1 MGNTKILAEAKNLWM
16 KLNLRGAILTSL
28 SLQVFLIFFAPM
40 RKRWSNWWF
49 ATLMWLA
56 YLVADSV
63 AVYAFGLIAKV
74 QIVGGGTSDS
84 EVDAY
89 GDLLAFW
96 APFLLL
102 HLGGPDTITAFAL
115 EDNELWL
122 RHLLNLL
129 FQLGTAC
136 YVFYQYLPSNKLTV
150 PTVLVFIGG
159 TIKYIERTRALY
171 LASFSKF
178 RGSLL
183 PSVGFDRDSHAPI
196 EMMQEPNI
204 ESRDAGEQNKTDLDD
219 REVIITAFFYFTTFK
234 GILVELPLH
243 LSQMNESFEFF
254 GRMITAKDAFRVIE
268 AELNFFY
275 DVLYTKAAVV
285 QSPTGYLF
293 RAISIGSVVTA
304 FALFYVLNKHG
315 FHEYDVRITYTLLLG
330 AVGLEFVALGRLIC
344 SDWTIALLGR
354 FKKHRIGSTFEKFLL
369 KFKSERS
376 PFALHILHAR
386 WSRSIFQY
394 NLIDSSLRRSPRR
407 PPTRIEKLLGLIPL
421 GALFDD
427 LKPGRVEPY
436 SDKLRELIFDELKRK
451 QLVARNF
458 ESKMEICAARGEWAL
473 EHSETE
479 QDCTNLLPFVC
490 DVDYDE
496 SLLLWHVATELC
508 YNTDPDET
516 RNDRVN
522 SKVLSDYMLHLM
534 IKRPDMMSAV
544 GGYGEIR
551 FRYTCDEM
559 DEFISKNPSDGSKTK
574 ISKERACQSLLSG
587 FSKVEPRLQEGKI
600 IRSVLAK
607 ACALARVLQNIEKE
621 KRWKITSEVW
631 VELLGYA
638 AIHCRPYNYAQQ
650 LSKGGE
656 LVTLVWLL
664 MAQLGFYRHLRVAV
678 SPETDRLLEN
688 T

>member
-1 MGNTKILAEAKNLWM
+1 MGNTKIIAEAKNLWM

-49 ATLMWLA
+49 LALMWSA
-56 YLVADSV
+56 YLVADSI
-63 AVYAFGLIAKV
+63 AFYAFGLIAKA
-74 QIVGGGTSDS
+74 QFNGGTSDS

-115 EDNELWL
+115 EDNELWR

-136 YVFYQYLPSNKLTV
+136 YVFYQSLPSNKLIV
-150 PTVLVFIGG
+150 PTILVFIGG

-183 PSVGFDRDSHAPI
+183 PSIDAQPDPI
-196 EMMQEPNI
+196 RLRQL
-204 ESRDAGEQNKTDLDD
+204 ESVHAGERNKTDLGD
-219 REVIITAFFYFTTFK
+219 REVIITAFFCFTVFK
-234 GILVELPLH
+234 GLLVELPFH
-243 LSQMNESFEFF
+243 LGQMHYSLFF
-254 GRMITAKDAFRVIE
+254 FSTTTAKDAFRVIE

-285 QSPTGYLF
+285 HCPAGYLF

-315 FHEYDVRITYTLLLG
+315 FHEYDTRITYTLLLG

-344 SDWTIALLGR
+344 SDWTIARLGR
-354 FKKHRIGSTFEKFLL
+354 FEKHLIGSTFMKFLL
-369 KFKSERS
+369 KFKSERL

-394 NLIDSSLRRSPRR
+394 NLIDSRLRRWPKW
-407 PPTRIEKLLGLIPL
+407 IEKLLDCI
-421 GALFDD
+421 
-427 LKPGRVEPY
+427 
-436 SDKLRELIFDELKRK
+436 SLRELFDELKSGQQKPYSDELGELIFKELIRK
-451 QLVARNF
+451 LTSDDS
-458 ESKMEICAARGEWAL
+458 EDLEDICAARGKWAL
-473 EHSETE
+473 EHSGTG
-479 QDCTNLLPFVC
+479 QDCTNLLRFIS

-508 YNTDPDET
+508 YNTDTDEST
-516 RNDRVN
+516 NFNIDRAN

-534 IKRPDMMSAV
+534 IKQPDMMSAV

-551 FRYTCDEM
+551 FRYTRD
-559 DEFISKNPSDGSKTK
+559 DLDKFISKNLSDGSKTK
-574 ISKERACQSLLSG
+574 ITKESACKRLLPLPGRSLFMEKGAS
-587 FSKVEPRLQEGKI
+587 
-600 IRSVLAK
+600 IRSVLSD
-607 ACALARVLQNIEKE
+607 ACDLARVLRDIEKE
-621 KRWKITSEVW
+621 KRWKIMSEVW

-638 AIHCRPYNYAQQ
+638 ASHCRPYNYAQQ

-664 MAQLGFYRHLRVAV
+664 MAQLGLYQHLREPL
-678 SPETDRLLEN
+678 SPEVEEEDGSD
-688 T
+688 

>member
-40 RKRWSNWWF
+40 RKRWSSWWF
-49 ATLMWLA
+49 TTLMWSA

-74 QIVGGGTSDS
+74 QIVGGTSDS
-84 EVDAY
+84 EADAY

-115 EDNELWL
+115 EDNELWR

-136 YVFYQYLPSNKLTV
+136 YVFYQSLPSNKLIV
-150 PTVLVFIGG
+150 PTILVFIGG

-183 PSVGFDRDSHAPI
+183 PSLRAAQAPI
-196 EMMQEPNI
+196 PPIDMELEFTI
-204 ESRDAGEQNKTDLDD
+204 ESRDVGEQNKTNLDD
-219 REVIITAFFYFTTFK
+219 RQVISAAFYCFTAFK
-234 GILVELPLH
+234 GLLVELPINFL
-243 LSQMNESFEFF
+243 QMDITWPFF
-254 GRMITAKDAFRVIE
+254 SRITAKDAFRVIE

-275 DVLYTKAAVV
+275 DVLYTKAAVAHC
-285 QSPTGYLF
+285 PTGYLF

-344 SDWTIALLGR
+344 SDWTIARLGR
-354 FKKHRIGSTFEKFLL
+354 FEKHPIGRTFMMFLL

-394 NLIDSSLRRSPRR
+394 NLIDSRLRRWPKW
-407 PPTRIEKLLGLIPL
+407 IEKLLDCISL
-421 GALFDD
+421 GELFDD
-427 LKPGRVEPY
+427 LKSGRRKPY
-436 SDKLRELIFDELKRK
+436 SDKLGELIFKELKRK
-451 QLVARNF
+451 FPLVTDFRHV
-458 ESKMEICAARGEWAL
+458 EDIYAARGQWAL
-473 EHSETE
+473 EYSETE
-479 QDCTNLLPFVC
+479 QDCTNLLPFVS

-508 YNTDPDET
+508 YNTDTGEST
-516 RNDRVN
+516 NFNIDRAN

-534 IKRPDMMSAV
+534 IKQPDMMSAV

-551 FRYTCDEM
+551 FRYTCNDM
-559 DEFISKNPSDGSKTK
+559 DGFISKNLSDGSKTK
-574 ISKERACQSLLSG
+574 ITKESACQSLLPSTKQRVG
-587 FSKVEPRLQEGKI
+587 LERGKV
-600 IRSVLAK
+600 IRSVLSD
-607 ACALARVLQNIEKE
+607 ACVLAEVLRGIQKE
-621 KRWKITSEVW
+621 KRWKIMSEVW
-631 VELLGYA
+631 VELLQYA
-638 AIHCRPYNYAQQ
+638 AFHCRPYNYAQQ

-664 MAQLGFYRHLRVAV
+664 MAQLGFYRHLRVAA
-678 SPETDRLLEN
+678 SPEEEDRFIHRK
-688 T
+688 

>member
-1 MGNTKILAEAKNLWM
+1 MGNTKIIAEAKNLWM

-49 ATLMWLA
+49 ATLMWSA

-74 QIVGGGTSDS
+74 QIIGGTSDS
-84 EVDAY
+84 KADAY

-102 HLGGPDTITAFAL
+102 HLGGSDTITAFAL
-115 EDNELWL
+115 EDNELWR

-136 YVFYQYLPSNKLTV
+136 YVLYQSLPSNKLIV
-150 PTVLVFIGG
+150 PTILVFIGG

-183 PSVGFDRDSHAPI
+183 PSIDVMRLL
-196 EMMQEPNI
+196 NI
-204 ESRDAGEQNKTDLDD
+204 ESRDAGEQNKTDLED
-219 REVIITAFFYFTTFK
+219 REVIRYAFFYFTTFK
-234 GILVELPLH
+234 GILVELP
-243 LSQMNESFEFF
+243 FF
-254 GRMITAKDAFRVIE
+254 GQMDSSIDFFRMITAADAFRVIE

-275 DVLYTKAAVV
+275 DVLYTKAALVHC
-285 QSPTGYLF
+285 PTGYLF

-344 SDWTIALLGR
+344 SDWTIAHIGR
-354 FKKHRIGSTFEKFLL
+354 FEKHPIGSTFMKFLL

-394 NLIDSSLRRSPRR
+394 NLIDSQLRRWPKW
-407 PPTRIEKLLGLIPL
+407 IEKLLDCIS
-421 GALFDD
+421 
-427 LKPGRVEPY
+427 LK
-436 SDKLRELIFDELKRK
+436 ELFDELKSGHRK
-451 QLVARNF
+451 PYSDELGELIIKELIRKSLALNSF
-458 ESKMEICAARGEWAL
+458 EGWKYLCAARGQWAL
-473 EHSETE
+473 EHSETQ
-479 QDCTNLLPFVC
+479 QDCTNLLPFVS

-508 YNTDPDET
+508 YNTDTDEST
-516 RNDRVN
+516 NCNIDRGN
-522 SKVLSDYMLHLM
+522 SKVLSDYMVHLM
-534 IKRPDMMSAV
+534 IKQPDLMSAV

-551 FRYTCDEM
+551 FQYTRDEM
-559 DEFISKNPSDGSKTK
+559 DNFISKNLSDGSKTK
-574 ISKERACQSLLSG
+574 ITKESACQSLLP
-587 FSKVEPRLQEGKI
+587 FDAEQRLYEEKGMVI
-600 IRSVLAK
+600 ESVLTD
-607 ACALARVLQNIEKE
+607 ACALARVLQSIEEE
-621 KRWKITSEVW
+621 KRWKIMSEVW

-664 MAQLGFYRHLRVAV
+664 MAQLGFYRHLREPR
-678 SPETDRLLEN
+678 SPWEGRLIGRK
-688 T
+688 